1 MNNQYNGWTN
11 KETWLVNMHYGDIVQ
26 EQIEE
31 AGHMEAEEIREFVE
45 HVALECEAMHC
56 LPSGLLMDF
65 INDSFSEVNWHE
77 LAEHYVV
84 EEVA

>member
-26 EQIEE
+26 EQIKE

-56 LPSGLLMDF
+56 LPVGLLMDF
-65 INDSFSEVNWHE
+65 INDSFSEVNWYE

-84 EEVA
+84 EEAA